1 MKQVWNRIKDEA
13 NKVGVTKNLLQYKK
27 KIRKSKKAY
36 KKSKKK
42 IKQIGNSLNF
52 RHLWNLSKCWGLE
65 TT

>member
-1 MKQVWNRIKDEA
+1 MKQVWTRIKDEA

-42 IKQIGNSLNF
+42 IKQI
-52 RHLWNLSKCWGLE
+52 E
-65 TT
+65 TH